1 MARYLHWRYIL
12 ALTDSDDADLAIDL
26 QRDKLMS
33 MAEKYKKQ
41 LEEQYELAKV
51 LKRQLELP
59 EGNPEREAALAYL
72 ESLKPPR
79 QEADTDDTRT
89 EAETQSDVC
98 TETAEED

>member
-1 MARYLHWRYIL
+1 MAKYLHWRYIV
-12 ALTDSDDADLAIDL
+12 ALTDSDAEFAIDL

-51 LKRQLELP
+51 LQRQLALP

-72 ESLKPPR
+72 ESMKPSK
-79 QEADTDDTRT
+79 QEAENDTRT

-98 TETAEED
+98 AETSEED